1 MSRDPLRN
9 LRALRHKVDAHSRR
23 VESEHAP
30 EFACRRGCDGCCQ
43 TERTVSDVEYAAV
56 AQALAAVGADV
67 HQRLAAQRQAE
78 HCTLLLDGACAIYQ
92 ERPLICRSHGLP
104 LVMEGQLDVCPL
116 NFEDL
121 RLSALPLADVLN
133 IDSVTA
139 VLVAVN
145 ALYCQEEGG
154 DPQRRRDV
162 GEFFL

>member
-78 HCTLLLDGACAIYQ
+78 HCTLLLDGAFAIRNEYVLRTTILVRCHAEHRLCRAQ
-92 ERPLICRSHGLP
+92 EIKAGFP
-104 LVMEGQLDVCPL
+104 
-116 NFEDL
+116 
-121 RLSALPLADVLN
+121 
-133 IDSVTA
+133 
-139 VLVAVN
+139 
-145 ALYCQEEGG
+145 
-154 DPQRRRDV
+154 
-162 GEFFL
+162 